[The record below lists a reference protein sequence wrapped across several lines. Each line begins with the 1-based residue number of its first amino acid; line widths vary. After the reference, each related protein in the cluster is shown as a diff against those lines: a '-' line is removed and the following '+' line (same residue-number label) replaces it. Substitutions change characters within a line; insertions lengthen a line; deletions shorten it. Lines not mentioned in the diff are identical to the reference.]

1 MVDKKETIIARYQ
14 KMEERDRPK
23 NKMQAWMGKAWR
35 GEWSLPAQ
43 MSDLKWIHKVV
54 SSDPHDALRAGTRV
68 LSSVEPKITI
78 LPLGQEEEDRDK
90 MDRIERALLFH
101 LKNAKRRRRASI
113 LRDIVKSALLY
124 DEVIAQVIYL
134 PYQIEA
140 VEAFKG
146 DTSRLKAA
154 QRYGPFAIVIRNPQ
168 QVHIEY
174 SDWMPE
180 RVVLKQV
187 LPLQEV
193 IDFWGEKAKKLG
205 KKAEEEDNKE
215 KKYVTILDYSD
226 LDQRVVLA
234 YLQDNDTSYSDS
246 FGESDAIEILSK
258 ENKLKFLPW
267 VAKVGGTTLF
277 SEPAHQRIPL
287 LYPVYQTGQWDTQN
301 ILETLIAS
309 EPIAYAAAPRIKTS
323 GPTDDIYVTY
333 GEALR
338 QVHEPP
344 GHKVEAMEPPVL
356 DAGLW
361 TLADRISSRM
371 AKSTTSK
378 VLQDADPASGMA
390 FATLNLITQSGL
402 KSLAPYKELAEQA
415 LADIFTQ
422 MLYWIEESE
431 DTIYA
436 YVRPAKEET
445 ITTVAVG
452 GDDFDTEKLFIDV
465 ELSADVPTD
474 RMSRVNTAAMMNRE
488 LGFSK
493 RSGLEMTGETDPER
507 EVRLREDELDRETE
521 RQIERMN
528 MVESAKIGLQIEAR
542 EQMAQS
548 DMKIAAEQQ
557 RLAQRIEAT
566 TPGKLSGM
574 MQRGQV
580 QNRQTG
586 QGFEGTRDKASF
598 NPALQGTPP
607 AMANPEGTR
616 ETQQEIQGTQTSIVE
631 GA

>member
-1 MVDKKETIIARYQ
+1 MDKKDTIIDRIQ
-14 KMEERDRPK
+14 KMVKADKPK
-23 NKMQAWMGKAWR
+23 NRMQAWMDKAWR
-35 GEWSLPAQ
+35 GDWSLPPQ
-43 MSDLKWIHKVV
+43 MSALKWIHKVV

-78 LPLGQEEEDRDK
+78 VPLGQEEEDRNK

-101 LKNAKRRRRASI
+101 FKNAGRRRRASI

-134 PYQIEA
+134 PYQIETLKT
-140 VEAFKG
+140 FGG
-146 DTSRLKAA
+146 DTRRLEAA
-154 QRYGPFAIVIRNPQ
+154 QAFGPFAIVLRNPQ

-193 IDFWGEKAKKLG
+193 VDFWGTNAKKLA
-205 KKAEEEDNKE
+205 KEAEGTDNKN
-215 KKYVTILDYSD
+215 KKYVTLLDYSD
-226 LDQRVVLA
+226 LEQRMVLA
-234 YLQDNDTSYSDS
+234 YLQDSDS
-246 FGESDAIEILSK
+246 SYFENFGDSDAIEILNE
-258 ENKLKFLPW
+258 ENELKFFSW
-267 VAKVGGTTLF
+267 IAKVGGTTLA
-277 SEPAHQRIPL
+277 SDPAHQRIPL

-361 TLADRISSRM
+361 TLADRVSSRM
-371 AKSTTSK
+371 AKSTTSR
-378 VLQDADPASGMA
+378 VLQDAEPASGMA

-402 KSLAPYKELAEQA
+402 KSLNPYKELAEQA

-422 MLYWIEESE
+422 MLYWIDHSG

-436 YVRPAKEET
+436 YVRPAKEELT
-445 ITTVAVG
+445 QTVSVG
-452 GDDFDTEKLFIDV
+452 SDDFDTEKLFIDV

-474 RMSRVNTAAMMNRE
+474 RMARANAASLMTRE
-488 LGFSK
+488 LGLSK
-493 RSGLEMTGETDPER
+493 RTGLETTGVGDPTR
-507 EVRLREDELDRETE
+507 EVELRENELDEETK
-521 RQIERMN
+521 RQIKRMEK
-528 MVESAKIGLQIEAR
+528 VEQAKIDLQIAAR
-542 EQMAQS
+542 KQMAQA
-548 DMKIAAEQQ
+548 DMEIAAEQQ
-557 RLAQRIEAT
+557 RLQQRVEAT
-566 TPGKLSGM
+566 TPGKLNQM
-574 MQRGQV
+574 MRGRGV
-580 QNRQTG
+580 EARQTG
-586 QGFEGTRDKASF
+586 QGFENTRNQAGF
-598 NPALQGTPP
+598 NPAMQGTPP

-616 ETQQEIQGTQTSIVE
+616 EEQQKTQGTQTSIAE
-631 GA
+631 GV